1 MNRNTIIEN
10 NKRKKKKIESCC
22 GPKFRMNCGCSQHMA
37 GGADVKQCSR
47 NQIGE
52 HEYDLFYDKVN
63 VSKILPALNAR
74 ELPCLALALI
84 NSRVET
90 IEALNL
96 IEYVRKLN
104 CMHLKVQF
112 HLSFSSR

>member
-1 MNRNTIIEN
+1 MVVPSTWQGVQMSN
-10 NKRKKKKIESCC
+10 NAQEIKLLSINMT
-22 GPKFRMNCGCSQHMA
+22 F
-37 GGADVKQCSR
+37 
-47 NQIGE
+47 
-52 HEYDLFYDKVN
+52 FYDKVN
-63 VSKILPALNAR
+63 VSKILPALNAK
-74 ELPCLALALI
+74 EWPCLALALI
-84 NSRVET
+84 NLRVET